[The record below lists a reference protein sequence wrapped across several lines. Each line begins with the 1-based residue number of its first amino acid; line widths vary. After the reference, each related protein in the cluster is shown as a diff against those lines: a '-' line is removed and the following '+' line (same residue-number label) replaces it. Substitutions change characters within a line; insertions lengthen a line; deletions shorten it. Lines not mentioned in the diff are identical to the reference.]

1 MTGEG
6 TEKNKTNAKVVA
18 LAAIIV
24 AAAGVITSPFY
35 APGLCRAARLCP
47 DEPIS
52 RSGSPTPG
60 ATLKVSVPKSSFETV
75 QTGRASKAV
84 DVTVTNPG
92 TTSVSITTVRLSNST
107 DFDIVKQNCTDVPV
121 PAGYGCTV
129 TLDFVPQSEGAA
141 TTSLILV
148 ADGAGVPPPSEF
160 RGTAAAPGAV
170 SFSPPNP
177 FFNLTWSV
185 GTKQTP
191 TFLKQ
196 LITVRNSGSGPVRIK
211 NITVDSALHFKASNE
226 CDNRLLLPQAPG
238 CGVTVTFT
246 QTGTD
251 PATGTLIVTDDAG
264 SQSFL
269 TLVGDRGYR
278 PLIRFLPGTIGK

>member
-6 TEKNKTNAKVVA
+6 TEQHKTNAKVA
-18 LAAIIV
+18 AIAAIIV
-24 AAAGVITSPFY
+24 AVAGVITSPFY
-35 APGLCRAARLCP
+35 APGLCRATRMC
-47 DEPIS
+47 EPPVVRTALKIS
-52 RSGSPTPG
+52 FPY
-60 ATLKVSVPKSSFETV
+60 SFFDTV
-75 QTGRASKAV
+75 QTGRASKPV

-107 DFDIVKQNCTDVPV
+107 DFAIVKQNCTDGPV

-129 TLDFVPQSEGAA
+129 TLDFVPQSVGPA

-148 ADGAGVPPPSEF
+148 ADGADVPPPPEF
-160 RGTAAAPGAV
+160 RGTATAPGAI
-170 SFSPPNP
+170 SFSPANP

-185 GTKQTP
+185 GTKPTP
-191 TFLKQ
+191 TFQKQ
-196 LITVRNSGSGPVRIK
+196 LITVRNTGSGPIKVK
-211 NITVDSALHFKASNE
+211 NITVDSTAHFKASND

-238 CGVTVTFT
+238 CPLTVTFT

-251 PATGTLIVTDDAG
+251 PATATLIVTDDAG

-269 TLVGDRGYR
+269 TLLGDRGYR
-278 PLIRFLPGTIGK
+278 PLIHFPPGAAGK